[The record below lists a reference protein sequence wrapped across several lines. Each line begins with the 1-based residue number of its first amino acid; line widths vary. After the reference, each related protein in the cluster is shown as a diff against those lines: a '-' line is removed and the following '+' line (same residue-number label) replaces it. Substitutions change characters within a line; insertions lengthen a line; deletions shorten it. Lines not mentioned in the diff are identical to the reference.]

1 MSKNPLNLPAIP
13 HAKSDW
19 RGRLLLLACKLLGFN
34 ARGASIMSKS
44 QGSIQCLMIG
54 RSEESL
60 FAMVSE
66 VARSYNDHLMASVLL
81 EAALRRQAAPSA
93 PEEESALFEEWP
105 LKPEKETIH

>member
-1 MSKNPLNLPAIP
+1 MSNNPLNLPAIP

-44 QGSIQCLMIG
+44 RGSIQCLMIG

-81 EAALRRQAAPSA
+81 EAALRRQAPSS
-93 PEEESALFEEWP
+93 PDEESALFDEW
-105 LKPEKETIH
+105 PEKETIH